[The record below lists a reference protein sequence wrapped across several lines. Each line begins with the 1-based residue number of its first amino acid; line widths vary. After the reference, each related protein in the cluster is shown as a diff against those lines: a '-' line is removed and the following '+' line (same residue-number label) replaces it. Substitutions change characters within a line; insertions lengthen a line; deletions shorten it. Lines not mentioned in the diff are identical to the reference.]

1 MARRRLLQ
9 LQGTTR
15 AERHA
20 VTSQASDAV
29 ITCRGYILDYRQFSN
44 MAVCFTIEIPPA
56 RLADL
61 RSRLAALEVDLQP
74 PTAEEQ
80 AVAES
85 PSTEDVPASL
95 RITFIHNEPDLRIE
109 IPAIPG

>member
-1 MARRRLLQ
+1 MARRRLLPI
-9 LQGTTR
+9 QGSTR

-20 VTSQASDAV
+20 VTAQASDAV
-29 ITCRGYILDYRQFSN
+29 IACRGYILDYNQFSN

-61 RSRLAALEVDLQP
+61 RDRLAALDIDLKP
-74 PTAEEQ
+74 PAPEEQ
-80 AVAES
+80 ALAADAPEEVA
-85 PSTEDVPASL
+85 ASL

>member
-1 MARRRLLQ
+1 MARRRLIQ
-9 LQGTTR
+9 LQGSTR

-29 ITCRGYILDYRQFSN
+29 LACRGYILDYHQFSN
-44 MAVCFTIEIPPA
+44 LAVCFTIEIPAA
-56 RLADL
+56 RLVDL
-61 RSRLAALEVDLQP
+61 RSQLAALEIALQP
-74 PTAEEQ
+74 ATEEE
-80 AVAES
+80 AALASSTS
-85 PSTEDVPASL
+85 PEDIPASL